1 MNPGDKRYRLL
12 VENLPEGFAYHQVVV
27 NGDGNPVDYIFLEV
41 NKAFENMTGLKR
53 ENIIGK
59 RVTEI
64 LPEIKDSSFD
74 WIGTYGMI
82 ALSGETLKFEQY
94 SEPLERYYQVTAYG
108 EENKYFTTIFTDIT
122 DRKLKEERTK
132 ELNCLL
138 NFSLLLRREKEDLDK
153 IMEETAKLL
162 PLSFQYPQNAC
173 ARITFQDRNFQT
185 QNFKST
191 PYKIVSSL
199 ELKREK
205 VGAIEVCYLEPP
217 GQKQGDPFFKE
228 EKLLLE
234 TVAEQLGRVIEQ
246 TYAKKALEESENK
259 LSITLDSI
267 GDGVIATDEK
277 GKITRMNPQ
286 AEKLTGWTMEEALDR
301 PLEEAFHIVNEKTGE
316 PVHNPVYRVIN
327 TGKIE
332 GLANDT
338 TLIARDGTK
347 RQIADSAAP
356 IRDCE
361 GKLFGVIMVFSDV
374 TVEYHIRESLRKSE
388 AQLDAIISNA
398 PGIIY
403 SYEIKEGVP
412 EITYVNENIKNV
424 LGVEPEVVKNV
435 PCLWESCVH
444 PDDINSLKDSK
455 PELLEKGESTTAE
468 YRIKHEAGGYRWL
481 YEEQKVINRE
491 EGNIEVV
498 AVCWD
503 ITERKRA
510 ERLIQARLNLLSF
523 SYHNSLEAIL
533 QKALDEVCDIVDSP
547 IGFYH
552 FVRDDERL
560 LTFKA
565 WSTDTLKY
573 FCKAGDMREMEYSV
587 DKTGVWTDC
596 LRERSPVIHNH
607 YPSLPHHKGMPEGH
621 PEVKRELVVPIMRH
635 EKIVAILGVG
645 NKPQDYTDHDV
656 QIVSYFADI
665 AWTLVEQKRT
675 EDKIRYISFHDTLT
689 GLYNRAFVEEEMK
702 RLDTKRQFPISVIMI
717 DLNGLKLVNDT
728 YGHNQ
733 GDEMLRKVADVLRRS
748 CRKEDIIA
756 RWGGD
761 EFVILLPQTDKE
773 KAEDICKRIKSR
785 CKGVYVGDVP
795 VSVALGV
802 AVKSSPEDAI
812 VKVLKEAEDSMY
824 KEKLAESRSNRSSV
838 LNALLKTLQ
847 AKSYE
852 TEEHTMHMQQA
863 ALKIGEKLELPDLEL
878 SRLKLIITLHDIGKI
893 NISEEILTK
902 EGPLTAE
909 EWEEV
914 KKHPE
919 TGYRIAR
926 ATEDFT
932 HVAEDILAHHEH
944 WDGSGYPQG
953 LKGKEIPLLARITSI
968 VDSYEVMVNGRPYKK
983 ALSPEEIKEEFKRC
997 AGTKFDPE
1005 LVAIFLK
1012 GILL

>member
-12 VENLPEGFAYHQVVV
+12 VENLPEGFAYHQLVF
-27 NGDGNPVDYIFLEV
+27 DEEGNPVDYIFLEA

-59 RVTEI
+59 RVTEV
-64 LPEIKDSSFD
+64 LPGIKDYSFD
-74 WIGTYGMI
+74 WIGTYGRI
-82 ALSGETLKFEQY
+82 ALSGETGFFEQY
-94 SEPLERYYQVTAYG
+94 FEPLDRYYQVTAYG

-122 DRKLKEERTK
+122 DKKLKEERTK

-138 NFSLLLRREKEDLDK
+138 NFSLLLRREKEDLEK
-153 IMEETAKLL
+153 ILEGTAELL
-162 PLSFQYPQNAC
+162 PPSFQYPQNAC

-191 PYKIVSSL
+191 PYKIVFSL
-199 ELKREK
+199 ELKGEK
-205 VGAIEVCYLEPP
+205 VGAIEVCYLESP
-217 GQKQGDPFFKE
+217 GQQQGDPFLKE

-234 TVAEQLGRVIEQ
+234 TVAEHLGRVIEQ
-246 TYAKKALEESENK
+246 IYAKKALEESENK

-267 GDGVIATDEK
+267 GDGVIATDK
-277 GKITRMNPQ
+277 AGRITRMNPQ
-286 AEKLTGWTMEEALDR
+286 AESLTGWTLEEALDR
-301 PLEEAFHIVNEKTGE
+301 PLEEVFHIVNEKTGE

-338 TLIARDGTK
+338 TLIARDWTK

-374 TVEYHIRESLRKSE
+374 TVEYRIRQALSRSE
-388 AQLDAIISNA
+388 ARLDAILSNA

-403 SYEIKEGVP
+403 SYEIRDGYP
-412 EITYVNENIKNV
+412 EITYVNKNIKNV
-424 LGVEPEVVKNV
+424 LGVEPEAVKNV
-435 PCLWESCVH
+435 PGLWESCIH
-444 PDDINSLKDSK
+444 PDDINLWKASK
-455 PELLEKGESTTAE
+455 PELSGEGESTTAE
-468 YRIKHEAGGYRWL
+468 YRFKHAAGGYRWL
-481 YEEQKVINRE
+481 YEEQKVIKGE
-491 EGNIEVV
+491 EDNAEVI

-510 ERLIQARLNLLSF
+510 EMLIQARLNLLSF

-533 QKALDEVCDIVDSP
+533 QKALDEVGEIVDSP
-547 IGFYH
+547 IGFCH
-552 FVRDDERL
+552 FVSDHEKL
-560 LTFKA
+560 LTLKA
-565 WSTDTLKY
+565 WSTDTLEY
-573 FCKAGDMREMEYSV
+573 FCEAGDKRGMEYNV
-587 DKTGVWTDC
+587 DKAGVWTDC
-596 LRERSPVIHNH
+596 VRERSPVIHNH
-607 YPSLPHHKGMPEGH
+607 YPSLPHRKGIPEGH
-621 PEVKRELVVPIMRH
+621 PEVKRELVVPIMRQDR
-635 EKIVAILGVG
+635 IVAILGVG

-665 AWTLVEQKRT
+665 AWTIVEQKRT
-675 EDKIRYISFHDTLT
+675 EEKIRYISFHDTLS
-689 GLYNRAFVEEEMK
+689 GLYNRAFLEEEMN

-733 GDEMLRKVADVLRRS
+733 GDEMLRKVADILRCS

-773 KAEDICKRIKSR
+773 KTEAICKRIKGK
-785 CKGVYVGDVP
+785 CKEVYAGDVP
-795 VSVALGV
+795 ISVALGV

-812 VKVLKEAEDSMY
+812 VKVLKEAEDNMY
-824 KEKLAESRSNRSSV
+824 KEKLAESRSNRSAV

-852 TEEHTMHMQQA
+852 TEEHTIHMQQA
-863 ALKIGEKLELPDLEL
+863 ALKIGEKLELPDSEL
-878 SRLKLIITLHDIGKI
+878 SRLKLLITLHDIGKI

-902 EGPLTAE
+902 KDTLTLE
-909 EWEEV
+909 EWEEI

-926 ATEDFT
+926 ATEDFA

-983 ALSPEEIKEEFKRC
+983 ALSPEEIREEFKRC
-997 AGTKFDPE
+997 AGTQFDPE
-1005 LVAIFLK
+1005 LVNV
-1012 GILL
+1012 LLTLI